1 MARVVR
7 AEAPGAPVV
16 PAVVSVARAGGRV
29 VQVVVL
35 AVPAV
40 PAAVLAV
47 VLAGLVVPVADPWV
61 VVALA
66 VEPEAAA
73 TRQVPLASR
82 GPALRAGESQ
92 SGPSA
97 KSSTIWKRQ
106 AWPAFGFRAVMAR

>member
-1 MARVVR
+1 M
-7 AEAPGAPVV
+7 V
-16 PAVVSVARAGGRV
+16 PAVVSVARAGVRV
-29 VQVVVL
+29 VPVVVP

-47 VLAGLVVPVADPWV
+47 VLAGLVVPVAVPWV
-61 VVALA
+61 VAAL
-66 VEPEAAA
+66 VGEPEAVA
-73 TRQVPLASR
+73 TRRVPLVSR

-106 AWPAFGFRAVMAR
+106 AWQECASHAAMAR